1 MKNKHMNVLTYS
13 VIEIMEQVRGETV
26 FAYGRFKE
34 SLVKIVTNT
43 SA

>member
-1 MKNKHMNVLTYS
+1 MNVLTYS
-13 VIEIMEQVRGETV
+13 VIKITEQVRGKTV
-26 FAYGRFKE
+26 FAHGRFKE